1 MTALAALA
9 TLPATKTETTMKR
22 TEKIEGAAP
31 ALDAAAKSLVIQQPR
46 RLVVALEVAG
56 TASLIQNKFS
66 QKAIEEML
74 RKHMGFSVQR
84 EKKKPREIIE
94 NATIRNVDGRVCVPP
109 TAFKKAMLT
118 AAGSL
123 KTLKKTQ
130 LRTQLFVLG
139 QSIPIT
145 YTDQVPRMDI
155 VRTSGMARTPDVR
168 FRPEFVDWKARLR
181 IEFDDVLAVQ
191 TVVDLL
197 YRAGSVGLGE
207 WRPEKDGVFG
217 TFQVTRNI
225 TDREEIEE
233 VRQQC
238 AVELPRPRI
247 PEWALDADI
256 DPDMLQQAM
265 DDIAGGRHQSEERSQ
280 EGQEA
285 EEESGARPRAAAGGK
300 KGKRK

>member
-1 MTALAALA
+1 M
-9 TLPATKTETTMKR
+9 KT
-22 TEKIEGAAP
+22 TEKIGAHAP
-31 ALDAAAKSLVIQQPR
+31 GLDAAAKSIVIQQPR

-56 TASLIQNKFS
+56 IASLIQNKFS

-84 EKKKPREIIE
+84 EKKKPREVIE
-94 NATIRNVDGRVCVPP
+94 NATIKNVDGRVCIPP

-118 AAGSL
+118 AAGGL

-145 YTDQVPRMDI
+145 FTDQVPRMDI

-168 FRPEFVDWKARLR
+168 FRPEFVGWKARLR
-181 IEFDDVLAVQ
+181 IEFDDVLAIQ

-197 YRAGSVGLGE
+197 YRAGSVGVGE
-207 WRPEKDGVFG
+207 WRPEKDGTFG

-225 TDREEIEE
+225 TDRAEIEE
-233 VRQQC
+233 VRREC
-238 AVELPRPRI
+238 AVELPRPQI

-256 DPDMLQQAM
+256 DPEMLQKAM
-265 DDIAGGRHQSEERSQ
+265 DDIAGGRHQSEERSEQ
-280 EGQEA
+280 D
-285 EEESGARPRAAAGGK
+285 EEEEEVRQPAAAGGK
-300 KGKRK
+300 KRGRK